1 MCLAAIVAVGAGAGR
16 SAPSAAARCTA
27 GSTAAV
33 IGGKKVCLRAGQRCD
48 KKRDRQYHRYKF
60 HCHSGRLARFPKPKP
75 PPTEPPPPSLPGLKV
90 DVGGYKLYIECT
102 GSGSPTVILEAG
114 SATATATTRLAGWSA
129 LRTTL
134 GAETRVCAYD
144 RAGVGASDQRPAG
157 VAPTGARFA
166 DELHALLAGA
176 SVPAPYVL
184 VGASYAG
191 LILPSHVARY
201 PADYAGLVF
210 LDADAPCPSQC
221 SFDAPE
227 PGIFDVGSV
236 TYGGRPVVVLTSI
249 FGVIGG
255 PDIARRSTNSLLAND
270 PVSGHNIPGDNPPLV
285 AAAVRLVIAAVRSGA
300 PLPALRADDAAFS
313 RRALCGRKSLESSRG
328 CPE

>member
-1 MCLAAIVAVGAGAGR
+1 VTKALGGGMFAVAVVVLVAAAAAAGR
-16 SAPSAAARCTA
+16 SAPSAAARCSA

-33 IGGKKVCLRAGQRCD
+33 IGGKRVCLKAGQRCD

-75 PPTEPPPPSLPGLKV
+75 PTQPPPPTLPGVKV

-114 SATATATTRLAGWSA
+114 SATGSATTTLAGWSA

-144 RAGVGASDQRPAG
+144 RAGLGASDKRPAS
-157 VAPTGARFA
+157 VPPTGARFA
-166 DELHALLAGA
+166 DELYALLSGA
-176 SVPAPYVL
+176 SVPGPYVL

-201 PADYAGLVF
+201 AADYVGLVF
-210 LDADAPCPSQC
+210 IDADAP
-221 SFDAPE
+221 
-227 PGIFDVGSV
+227 
-236 TYGGRPVVVLTSI
+236 
-249 FGVIGG
+249 
-255 PDIARRSTNSLLAND
+255 
-270 PVSGHNIPGDNPPLV
+270 
-285 AAAVRLVIAAVRSGA
+285 VRLSA
-300 PLPALRADDAAFS
+300 PSTRQSQA
-313 RRALCGRKSLESSRG
+313 SSTSAR
-328 CPE
+328 